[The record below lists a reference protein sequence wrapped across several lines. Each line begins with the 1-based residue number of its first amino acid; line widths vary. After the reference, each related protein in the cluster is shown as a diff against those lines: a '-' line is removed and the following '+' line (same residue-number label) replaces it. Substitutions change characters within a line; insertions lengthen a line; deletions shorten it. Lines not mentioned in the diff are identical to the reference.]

1 MASPESEALKTL
13 YRGWAA
19 ALAAN
24 PEMPLDELRLMF
36 EHWGDVTA
44 EPGGVDYI
52 ETNAG
57 GVPALWAVPKGCAED
72 RVVPCLHGGG
82 YVTAS
87 MYTHRKVYG
96 HLAKTIGCR
105 ALILHYRRAPEHVHP
120 APVDDAVTAYRW
132 LLDQGIAPG
141 HIALTGDSA
150 GGALAVT
157 TLLRARER
165 NLPMP
170 AATMPLSP
178 WVDMEITGETLVS
191 NREKDAIVQKEVVE
205 AMATTFLGEGGNRK
219 DPLANPLYAGLKAC
233 RRCTFRWVAMRR
245 YWTTAAGSP
254 SVPERPASTSGW
266 TCSRKC
272 STSSTFPRDMRRR
285 RTMRSANWPSG
296 CGRSWAS
303 PDAVF
308 RAFGFAGPGPGVGDL
323 GLAEQA
329 NSHATLSTASN
340 TGGRVA
346 GPMFFRGAIQAAR

>member
-1 MASPESEALKTL
+1 MASQESEALKTL

-52 ETNAG
+52 EANAD

-72 RVVPCLHGGG
+72 RVLLCMHGGG

-96 HLAKTIGCR
+96 HLAKAIGCR
-105 ALILHYRRAPEHVHP
+105 ALIPHYRRAPEHVHP

-132 LLDQGIAPG
+132 LLDQGVEPG

-191 NREKDAIVQKEVVE
+191 NREKDAIVQREVVE
-205 AMATTFLGEGGNRK
+205 VMATTFLGEGGNRR
-219 DPLANPLYAGLKAC
+219 DPLANPLYADLKGLPPVYIQVGGDETLLDDS
-233 RRCTFRWVAMRR
+233 RRLAERARNAGVDVRLGVFPELQHVFHFSAGHAPEADEAIRKLAEWV
-245 YWTTAAGSP
+245 
-254 SVPERPASTSGW
+254 RP
-266 TCSRKC
+266 K
-272 STSSTFPRDMRRR
+272 
-285 RTMRSANWPSG
+285 
-296 CGRSWAS
+296 
-303 PDAVF
+303 
-308 RAFGFAGPGPGVGDL
+308 L
-323 GLAEQA
+323 GLA
-329 NSHATLSTASN
+329 
-340 TGGRVA
+340 
-346 GPMFFRGAIQAAR
+346 

>member
-1 MASPESEALKTL
+1 MASRESEALKTL

-36 EHWGDVTA
+36 EHWGDATA
-44 EPGGVDYI
+44 EPGGVDYL

-72 RVVPCLHGGG
+72 RVLLCLHGGG

-96 HLAKTIGCR
+96 HLAKVIGCR

-120 APVDDAVTAYRW
+120 APVDDAFAAYRW
-132 LLDQGIAPG
+132 LLDQGIAPS
-141 HIALTGDSA
+141 HIVLTGDSA

-165 NLPMP
+165 SLPMP

-178 WVDMEITGETLVS
+178 WVDLEITGETLVS

-205 AMATTFLGEGGNRK
+205 VMAATFLGEGGNRK
-219 DPLANPLYAGLKAC
+219 DPLANPLYADLKGLPPMYIQVGGDETLLDDSRRLAECARKAGVDV
-233 RRCTFRWVAMRR
+233 RLDEFPEMQHVFHFSAGHAPEADDAIRKLAEWV
-245 YWTTAAGSP
+245 
-254 SVPERPASTSGW
+254 RP
-266 TCSRKC
+266 K
-272 STSSTFPRDMRRR
+272 
-285 RTMRSANWPSG
+285 
-296 CGRSWAS
+296 
-303 PDAVF
+303 
-308 RAFGFAGPGPGVGDL
+308 L
-323 GLAEQA
+323 GLA
-329 NSHATLSTASN
+329 
-340 TGGRVA
+340 
-346 GPMFFRGAIQAAR
+346 

>member
-1 MASPESEALKTL
+1 MASREAEALKTL

-44 EPGGVDYI
+44 EPGGVDYL

-57 GVPALWAVPKGCAED
+57 SVPALWAVPKGCAED
-72 RVVPCLHGGG
+72 RVLLCMHGGG

-87 MYTHRKVYG
+87 MYTHRKLYG
-96 HLAKTIGCR
+96 HLAKAIGCR

-132 LLDQGIAPG
+132 LLDQGVEPE

-178 WVDMEITGETLVS
+178 WVDLEITGETLIS

-205 AMATTFLGEGGNRK
+205 VMAATFLGEGGNRR
-219 DPLANPLYAGLKAC
+219 DPLANPLYADLRDLPPMYIQVGGDETLLDDS
-233 RRCTFRWVAMRR
+233 RR
-245 YWTTAAGSP
+245 
-254 SVPERPASTSGW
+254 
-266 TCSRKC
+266 
-272 STSSTFPRDMRRR
+272 
-285 RTMRSANWPSG
+285 
-296 CGRSWAS
+296 
-303 PDAVF
+303 
-308 RAFGFAGPGPGVGDL
+308 
-323 GLAEQA
+323 LAECARKAGVDVRLDEFPEMQHVFHFSA
-329 NSHATLSTASN
+329 GHAPEADD
-340 TGGRVA
+340 
-346 GPMFFRGAIQAAR
+346 AIRKLAEWVRPKLALA